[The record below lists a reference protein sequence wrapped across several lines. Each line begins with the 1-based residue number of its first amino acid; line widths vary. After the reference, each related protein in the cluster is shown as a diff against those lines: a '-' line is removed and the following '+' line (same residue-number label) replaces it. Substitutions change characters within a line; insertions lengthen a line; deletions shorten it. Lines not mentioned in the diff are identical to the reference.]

1 MFAHRKYTLVVADAN
16 NDDADSSP
24 SMTPCPSPAPP
35 PSVRSPGLL
44 LNRRRLPRPPPP
56 PPANGD
62 PTGLPPVLFSSLS
75 ASILQ
80 DRRQATAETAIG
92 AAAAAGPLSSASS
105 LVLQDRL
112 AAANERAALERTVR
126 QRISGR
132 QRHPA
137 GDRSGVADRDSTPP
151 LMQPLVVDPAALL
164 EEDRFL
170 EAAVPGSGN
179 GGEEVAVPGGGNCGD
194 VAAAAPLRPWCQVRG
209 NRRLGQR
216 LEVMS
221 RAAAERRPKGAV
233 DGGSP
238 LVQGLKDF
246 FSKMFAGR

>member
-1 MFAHRKYTLVVADAN
+1 MFAHRKYTLVADAY
-16 NDDADSSP
+16 NDDSDDASSP

-35 PSVRSPGLL
+35 PSVHSPAPLF
-44 LNRRRLPRPPPP
+44 NRRRLPRPPT
-56 PPANGD
+56 AGD
-62 PTGLPPVLFSSLS
+62 TTGLPPVLFSSLS

-80 DRRQATAETAIG
+80 DRRQAATG
-92 AAAAAGPLSSASS
+92 AAAVAGPLSSSS
-105 LVLQDRL
+105 VLVS
-112 AAANERAALERTVR
+112 AAANNERAALERTVR

-137 GDRSGVADRDSTPP
+137 GRSGVADRDPTPP
-151 LMQPLVVDPAALL
+151 LMAPLIVDPAAVLE

-170 EAAVPGSGN
+170 EAAVPG
-179 GGEEVAVPGGGNCGD
+179 GGNCGEG
-194 VAAAAPLRPWCQVRG
+194 AAPLRPWCLQVRG
-209 NRRLGQR
+209 GERRLGQR
-216 LEVMS
+216 LEVIS
-221 RAAAERRPKGAV
+221 RAAERRPKAV

>member
-1 MFAHRKYTLVVADAN
+1 MFAHRKYTLVADAK
-16 NDDADSSP
+16 NDDSDDASSP

-35 PSVRSPGLL
+35 PSVHSPALL
-44 LNRRRLPRPPPP
+44 FNRRRLPRPPPP
-56 PPANGD
+56 PTAGD
-62 PTGLPPVLFSSLS
+62 TTGLPPVLFSSLS

-80 DRRQATAETAIG
+80 DRRQNA
-92 AAAAAGPLSSASS
+92 LSAS
-105 LVLQDRL
+105 VLQDKL
-112 AAANERAALERTVR
+112 AAANNERRGALERTVR

-137 GDRSGVADRDSTPP
+137 GDSRQRSGVADSAP
-151 LMQPLVVDPAALL
+151 LMQPLVVDPAAVLE
-164 EEDRFL
+164 EEDRFF
-170 EAAVPGSGN
+170 EA
-179 GGEEVAVPGGGNCGD
+179 AVPGGGNGGEEAA
-194 VAAAAPLRPWCQVRG
+194 VPGGRNGGEESAAAVPPLRPWCQVRG
-209 NRRLGQR
+209 ERRLGQR

-221 RAAAERRPKGAV
+221 RAAAERRPKAV

>member
-1 MFAHRKYTLVVADAN
+1 MFAHRKYTLVADAY
-16 NDDADSSP
+16 NDDSDAASSP

-35 PSVRSPGLL
+35 PSVHSPALL
-44 LNRRRLPRPPPP
+44 FNRRRLPRPPPP
-56 PPANGD
+56 PTNGD
-62 PTGLPPVLFSSLS
+62 TTGLPPVLFSSLS

-80 DRRQATAETAIG
+80 DRRQAATG
-92 AAAAAGPLSSASS
+92 AAAVAGPLSSSCC
-105 LVLQDRL
+105 LVS
-112 AAANERAALERTVR
+112 AAAANNERAALERTVR

-137 GDRSGVADRDSTPP
+137 GRQSGIADRDPTPP
-151 LMQPLVVDPAALL
+151 LMAPLIVDPAAVLE

-170 EAAVPGSGN
+170 EAAVPGGGN
-179 GGEEVAVPGGGNCGD
+179 GGEEEAAVPGGGNGGD
-194 VAAAAPLRPWCQVRG
+194 EAPLRPWCLQVRG
-209 NRRLGQR
+209 GERRLGQR

-221 RAAAERRPKGAV
+221 RAAAERRPKVV